1 MNKLFIKILILLL
14 SVGFS
19 AEFVRTGN
27 GPNFTRINFNLGEL
41 TFDKNSNQILNIDS
55 SGLDSNE
62 SNTISTSF
70 YYQYNGEIDFNINS
84 FEYEIINGNFPQ
96 IPQPEI
102 QILSAGKMR
111 GFNFFKLTINP
122 IFINNDKSIIF
133 TYIDFTI
140 LENETT
146 IELDIETRINSKVFD
161 NLANQLA
168 INSTRNSET
177 NYQNPAIL
185 YITGGASGSNP
196 NFQSLL
202 NWRKK
207 RGYKVYEISTDQI
220 GGSSVNDIKSYI
232 QMAYEEFNPAPEF
245 VCLVGDDGGD
255 FNIDSFT
262 EFYSGYNGEGD
273 HPYSQLSG
281 NDLLPE
287 VIIGRISIRTF
298 DHINTIIQKILYYE
312 KAVYLDSPL
321 IDNNWIERTALVAD
335 PTQSGNS
342 TIITNNYIKETME
355 IAGIENVQLNYGEY
369 DYSSW
374 MVEKINSGISY
385 LNYRGWWGVSGF
397 NINDVNSLSNGP
409 MLPFATMIT
418 CGTGSFAF
426 DETSMSEALLRSGTV
441 SLPKGAIAS
450 VGTATSGTHTA
461 YNNIIDMGIY
471 NGIFVENGNTTGE
484 ALALGKIALLKTY
497 PNDPNDKV
505 TIFSHWN
512 NLMGDPAISLWT
524 DTPKQIQLNLPEE
537 LNLGSHSYELFVTDE
552 LNNPIKNAR
561 LVMILN
567 NDFEILNDLTDENGR
582 IIANI
587 TAGYGD
593 IEITITGKNLVPYEA
608 QVTINNEQSGIYL
621 NLENVIIID
630 DIGNNNQIINPG
642 EQILIDFSCVNIGSI
657 NTESFITTITTEHL
671 ELEIIQ
677 GELNNLSI
685 PPYSQST
692 IGPFEFRIS
701 NNVFHNEEIPL
712 NIQIVDENN
721 NTWNSTYNLK
731 IEGYHPQISLNT
743 NFSILHQGDYLYDFN
758 FNIENKG
765 ILPIN
770 NLKAKILYNGSDLGI
785 SNNIINLGNINP
797 NEIIESNQFEFYVS
811 EFVENASYYNIPVRL
826 FNENGYNQI
835 EYLFIQIGE
844 IESTDPVGPD
854 NYGYYII
861 GSEDVESNLAPEY
874 LWHEIDPYYEG
885 LGENLFIVDNGDGN
899 PLTGSSSIVDLPFSF
914 KYYGEDYNNITVSSN
929 GWISF
934 GESTLTS
941 FRNYPI
947 PGSGGPSPMVAGFWD
962 DLKAL
967 NSECEVGYVYDCS
980 NDWDCCPIEWIG
992 DGWPDCESQ
1001 EYGCDLTCFL
1011 NDSGD
1016 CDEGH
1021 EIPVGSTKNLNLYQE
1036 YIRNGFGGAV
1046 LSFYDEGQ
1054 NRFIIEWSDMRTFFQ
1069 NDEEDFQIILYP
1081 KEGIDGDILI
1091 NYKTFNNTSV
1101 GDYEASIPLH
1111 GQYSTIGIENK
1122 YQNDGLQ
1129 YSYNNIYAYGAE
1141 SITNGSS
1148 ILITTEYQPIII
1160 IDGDVNFDNNLN
1172 VADIVILVSVIMGTM
1187 ETTNEINDIG
1197 DMNGDIIVNVNDIV
1211 QIIFEIIYN

>member
-1 MNKLFIKILILLL
+1 MKKIIFKILILFLTIGV
-14 SVGFS
+14 SS
-19 AEFVRTGN
+19 EFAKTESGTN
-27 GPNFTRINFNLGEL
+27 YTRINFDLGSY
-41 TFDKNSNQILNIDS
+41 TFDNDSKQIFSIDS
-55 SGLDSNE
+55 LSINSEDSNPI
-62 SNTISTSF
+62 TTSF
-70 YYQYNGEIDFNINS
+70 YYQFNGEIDFNINS
-84 FEYEIINGNFPQ
+84 FEYEIIAGNFPQ

-111 GFNFFKLTINP
+111 GYHFYKLTINP
-122 IFINNDKSIIF
+122 FFCNDDKIIIF
-133 TYIDFTI
+133 NNIDFSI
-140 LENETT
+140 LEND
-146 IELDIETRINSKVFD
+146 ISNDLNIETRINSNVFD

-168 INSTRNSET
+168 INSTRNTES
-177 NYQNPAIL
+177 NYQKPAIL
-185 YITGGASGSNP
+185 YITGGASATNP
-196 NFQSLL
+196 NFQSLI

-207 RGYKVYEISTDQI
+207 MGFEVYEISTEQI
-220 GGSSVNDIKSYI
+220 GGSNVNDVKSYI

-245 VCLVGDDGGD
+245 VCLIGDDGGD

-287 VIIGRISIRTF
+287 VIIGRISIRSF

-321 IDNNWIERTALVAD
+321 IDNYWIERTALVAD

-342 TIITNNYIKETME
+342 TIITNNYIRETMNN
-355 IAGIENVQLNYGEY
+355 AGIENVQINYGEFN
-369 DYSSW
+369 YSSW
-374 MVEKINSGISY
+374 MVDKINAGISY

-426 DETSMSEALLRSGTV
+426 DETSLAEALLRSGTI

-450 VGTATSGTHTA
+450 IGTATSGTHTA
-461 YNNIIDMGIY
+461 YNNILDMGIY
-471 NGIFVENGNTTGE
+471 HGIFVANGNTTGE

-497 PNDPNDKV
+497 PDDPNDKV

-524 DTPKQIQLNLPEE
+524 DTPKQIQLNLPEN
-537 LNLGSHSYELFVTDE
+537 LNLGSHSYEFFITDE
-552 LNNPIKNAR
+552 QGIPIENAR
-561 LVMILN
+561 MVMILN
-567 NDFEILNDLTDENGR
+567 NDFEILNELTDENGR
-582 IIANI
+582 IMANI
-587 TAGYGD
+587 TAGYGN

-608 QVTINNEQSGIYL
+608 EITINNEQPGIYI
-621 NLENVIIID
+621 NLD
-630 DIGNNNQIINPG
+630 DVSINDNLGNNNQIINAG
-642 EQILIDFSCVNIGSI
+642 EQVLIDFSCVNIGAI
-657 NTESFITTITTEHL
+657 PTDNFISTLTTSHSEI
-671 ELEIIQ
+671 EIIQ
-677 GELNNLSI
+677 GVINNTSI
-685 PPYSQST
+685 APYSQST
-692 IGPFEFRIS
+692 IGPFEIKIS

-712 NIQIVDENN
+712 NLQLIDDNN
-721 NTWNSTYNLK
+721 NIWNSTYNFI
-731 IEGYHPQISLNT
+731 IEGYHPQISLNN
-743 NFSILHQGDYLYDFN
+743 NFTILHQGNYLTDFN
-758 FNIENKG
+758 FMVENTG
-765 ILPIN
+765 TLPIS
-770 NLKAKILYNGSDLGI
+770 NLKAKMLYNGSDLGI
-785 SNNIINLGNINP
+785 SNNILSLGDINP
-797 NEIIESNQFEFYVS
+797 SETIESTQFELYVS
-811 EFVENASYYNIPVRL
+811 EFVENGSYYNIPVQL
-826 FNENGYNQI
+826 FNEEGYNQI
-835 EYLFIQIGE
+835 EYLFFQVGE

-861 GSEDVESNLAPEY
+861 GSEDIENEFAPEY
-874 LWHEIDPYYEG
+874 LWHEIDPYYGG

-899 PLTGSSSIVDLPFSF
+899 PLTGSSSIVELPFSF
-914 KYYGEDYNNITVSSN
+914 KYYGENYDKITVSSN

-934 GESTLTS
+934 GESALTS

-947 PGSGGPSPMVAGFWD
+947 PGPGGPSPMVAGFWD

-967 NSECEVGYVYDCS
+967 NSECEIGFVNDCS

-1001 EYGCDLTCFL
+1001 EYGCDLTCFF

-1036 YIRNGFGGAV
+1036 YIRDGFGGAV

-1054 NRFIIEWSDMRTFFQ
+1054 HRFIIEWSDMRTFFQ

-1081 KEGIDGDILI
+1081 KENKDGEILI

-1122 YQNDGLQ
+1122 FQDDGIQ
-1129 YSYNNIYAYGAE
+1129 YTYNNIYAHGAE
-1141 SITNGSS
+1141 PIVSESS
-1148 ILITTEYQPIII
+1148 ILITTEYQPSIILH
-1160 IDGDVNFDNNLN
+1160 GDVNFDNNLN
-1172 VADIVILVSVIMGTM
+1172 VADIVILVFIIMGTM
-1187 ETTNEINDIG
+1187 ETTSVINDIG
-1197 DMNGDIIVNVNDIV
+1197 DVNGDIIVNVNDIV
-1211 QIIFEIIYN
+1211 QIIYQIIYN